1 MSNMETKSCQVW
13 KWKYVRYGSEIM
25 SNMEVDVD
33 EFKNEPY
40 TSIIKKEVIIWM
52 IIIYRELWMM
62 L

>member
-1 MSNMETKSCQVW
+1 METKSCQVW

-40 TSIIKKEVIIWM
+40 TSTIKKEVIIWM

>member
-1 MSNMETKSCQVW
+1 METKSCQVW